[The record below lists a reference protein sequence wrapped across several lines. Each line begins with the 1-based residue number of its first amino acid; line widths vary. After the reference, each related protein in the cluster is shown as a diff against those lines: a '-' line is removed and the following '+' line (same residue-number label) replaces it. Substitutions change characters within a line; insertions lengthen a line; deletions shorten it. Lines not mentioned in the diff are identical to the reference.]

1 MLVLTSSEYNSTNN
15 MAASFDE
22 KIAEAVRRFPVLYD
36 KSCKYFKDNNTKKN
50 AWEYVAKIAGLSSGM
65 FKLQKRKAVIQT
77 LPTYCN
83 SFYLLRNPAKY
94 RSVSVSLSAA
104 LIASL
109 ILVFILVIRGPT
121 KLSKCSKRSGVM
133 RIYLNGVKFAFV
145 IFPKYTNSRNLNV
158 WIWL

>member
-1 MLVLTSSEYNSTNN
+1 MLVLRSSEYNSTNN

-77 LPTYCN
+77 FPTYWNRLNC
-83 SFYLLRNPAKY
+83 YTTLLNTGA
-94 RSVSVSLSAA
+94 SV
-104 LIASL
+104 
-109 ILVFILVIRGPT
+109 LVFQLH
-121 KLSKCSKRSGVM
+121 
-133 RIYLNGVKFAFV
+133 
-145 IFPKYTNSRNLNV
+145 
-158 WIWL
+158 